1 MRDCGD
7 YEDYEEMV
15 SGTVFLEGRQCSST
29 FRLLAPGARL
39 IHLGD
44 YARARPYADHF
55 RRLPILI
62 PIGGVRRQARVI
74 TLAA

>member
-29 FRLLAPGARL
+29 FRLLAPRCTL
-39 IHLGD
+39 DSLG
-44 YARARPYADHF
+44 
-55 RRLPILI
+55 
-62 PIGGVRRQARVI
+62 
-74 TLAA
+74 